1 MVDLGP
7 MEPHRLSIDP
17 KDLGDMYEQAWKDWA
32 ESDDAELWDNVPWEG
47 LDDVVG
53 EIDGINAVGSP

>member
-1 MVDLGP
+1 
-7 MEPHRLSIDP
+7 MEPNRLNIDP

-32 ESDDAELWDNVPWEG
+32 ESGDAELWGNLPWEG

-53 EIDGINAVGSP
+53 ETDGINAVGSP